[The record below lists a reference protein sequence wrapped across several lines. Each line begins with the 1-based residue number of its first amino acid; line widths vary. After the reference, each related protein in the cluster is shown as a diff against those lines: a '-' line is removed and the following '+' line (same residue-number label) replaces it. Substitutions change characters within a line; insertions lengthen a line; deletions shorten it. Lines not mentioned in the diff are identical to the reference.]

1 MGIASPLTWNLVG
14 DPDENQIEV
23 RQNAGDEASPLTRS
37 PECPQNMPWARSLHL
52 DGNQNFLQGLQYQ
65 EEYVYDY
72 AYADSDSGHGG
83 GAEENEIPEVAAPRL
98 EKPQPSPS
106 PRSEYQDYDEPE
118 YTEYEADLEN
128 EYVYDEI
135 DETDP
140 TASVVHDGFVA
151 EDSLPE
157 EGGSGGGSGEGFVCP
172 GGDLQTCVDVC
183 PGQFGAKVYGAC
195 VL

>member
-1 MGIASPLTWNLVG
+1 MVL
-14 DPDENQIEV
+14 EIEV
-23 RQNAGDEASPLTRS
+23 IMVDFV
-37 PECPQNMPWARSLHL
+37 CC
-52 DGNQNFLQGLQYQ
+52 Q

-72 AYADSDSGHGG
+72 AYADSDSSHG
-83 GAEENEIPEVAAPRL
+83 GAEENEIPGVAAAP
-98 EKPQPSPS
+98 KPKPNPS

-128 EYVYDEI
+128 EYVYNEI
-135 DETDP
+135 DETDL

-195 VL
+195 VLSCGRRCP